1 MQKARYQIS
10 DISIQVQ
17 MLYKTRHKFIS
28 LLYKVSLEINS
39 LGLAWQL
46 TNYQGPRKLL
56 SWCSINFNKFFHLL
70 VQNGSLS
77 SGHHAHIPAS
87 QKLQIRAV
95 LSHRILPAREA
106 GKLDL
111 YSGIPGD
118 SWQEIFTY
126 WGIQGNCSGSK
137 LDSAWAKKPDV
148 WPIKHTLYLCL
159 KH

>member
-56 SWCSINFNKFFHLL
+56 S
-70 VQNGSLS
+70 
-77 SGHHAHIPAS
+77 
-87 QKLQIRAV
+87 
-95 LSHRILPAREA
+95 
-106 GKLDL
+106 
-111 YSGIPGD
+111 
-118 SWQEIFTY
+118 
-126 WGIQGNCSGSK
+126 
-137 LDSAWAKKPDV
+137 
-148 WPIKHTLYLCL
+148 
-159 KH
+159 